1 MKAQKLHQPQPKAR
15 REFAKRLFVEYR
27 KVSLKSDQYMSN
39 LMVTNSNC
47 LKYNNINTLLLF

>member
-1 MKAQKLHQPQPKAR
+1 MKAQKLLQPESKVSK
-15 REFAKRLFVEYR
+15 ELSDGLFVESR

-47 LKYNNINTLLLF
+47 LKHNNINSLLLF